1 METQRIENL
10 LNDTN
15 NESSKFVTTTGYA
28 YSNQNNT
35 EHGEKNENDSSIK
48 FETKFNKS
56 NFWSDT
62 YFLVTGFNFIFNFI
76 ISIVNWIISNINR
89 SVFKSENK
97 QSFNSFK
104 RNSKIKSCR
113 IVII

>member
-10 LNDTN
+10 FNDTN
-15 NESSKFVTTTGYA
+15 SESSKFVTTTGYA
-28 YSNQNNT
+28 ISDQNNT

-48 FETKFNKS
+48 FETKFSKS
-56 NFWSDT
+56 NFCDWSDT
-62 YFLVTGFNFIFNFI
+62 YYLLTGFNFIFNFI

-97 QSFNSFK
+97 
-104 RNSKIKSCR
+104 
-113 IVII
+113 